1 MNFKAY
7 LCALMTLLLSLT
19 LTSVSTAAEKQTLQQ
34 QIEVQNPVIFQLK
47 PGAKGTGSKMTIYNN
62 TDKKLVIDGFSCEG
76 FAMTMLHQSKFE
88 GGQRKMYE
96 VSEISVP
103 AHKKLALTPNTHHLM
118 MFKPQHPLKTGEFL
132 TMKVHT
138 NQGEFKIIAKVVPH
152 RLK

>member
-103 AHKKLALTPNTHHLM
+103 AHKSWH
-118 MFKPQHPLKTGEFL
+118 
-132 TMKVHT
+132 
-138 NQGEFKIIAKVVPH
+138 
-152 RLK
+152 